1 MAVNVL
7 EGLGYDVRQAADGKS
22 ALEMLRTETSVDL
35 LFTDMVM
42 PNSMNGHDLIRAARS
57 LRPDVK
63 VLLTSGYSEQFINTS
78 GDALDV
84 RLLNKPYRREA
95 LASAVRE
102 VLGGVG
108 RQVLVLDGG

>member
-22 ALEMLRTETSVDL
+22 AFEMLRAETTIDL

-42 PNSMNGHDLIRAARS
+42 PNGMNGQDLIRAARS

-63 VLLTSGYSEQFINTS
+63 VLLTSGYSEQFIKAS
-78 GDALDV
+78 DDAPNV

-95 LASAVRE
+95 LASAVRD
-102 VLGGVG
+102 VLSERVS
-108 RQVLVLDGG
+108 